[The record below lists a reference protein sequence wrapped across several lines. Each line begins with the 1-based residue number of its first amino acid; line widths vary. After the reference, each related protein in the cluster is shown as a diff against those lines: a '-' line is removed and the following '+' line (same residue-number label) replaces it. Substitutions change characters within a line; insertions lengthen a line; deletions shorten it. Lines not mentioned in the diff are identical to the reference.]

1 MLETVLVKDSLCA
14 SKGGV
19 ILSVNS
25 LPTSCTIWDLG
36 NLLDL
41 FEEKFKSYKIVIPL
55 FYISWVGIAQ
65 EMLSDKFLELS
76 ESRF

>member
-1 MLETVLVKDSLCA
+1 MLETVLVKESLCA

-25 LPTSCTIWDLG
+25 LATSSTVWDLS

-41 FEEKFKSYKIVIPL
+41 FEEKFKSYKIVIPR

-65 EMLSDKFLELS
+65 ETLNDKFLELS

>member
-1 MLETVLVKDSLCA
+1 MLETILVKDSLCA

-25 LPTSCTIWDLG
+25 LPTSSTIWDLG

-55 FYISWVGIAQ
+55 FYISWVRIAQ

>member
-25 LPTSCTIWDLG
+25 LATSSTVWDLS

-41 FEEKFKSYKIVIPL
+41 FEEKFKSYKMVIPR

-65 EMLSDKFLELS
+65 ETLSDKFLELS